1 MKENITPLSFIG
13 IDSIPEARFR
23 MMLPEPTHE
32 EMAGAMYYEETIV
45 WPPKDPKD
53 VDAGGAI
60 LKRRV
65 WVS

>member
-1 MKENITPLSFIG
+1 MKENITPLSFLRV
-13 IDSIPEARFR
+13 DSIPEARFR

-32 EMAGAMYYEETIV
+32 ETLGAMYYEETIV

-53 VDAGGAI
+53 VDAGGEN